1 MEDKKRNGRFVVV
14 EGKSKKKKYTM
25 AKQKRVIEGFDPLEE
40 KETPKSID
48 ELRVVI
54 GEEEKPEKSEEEI
67 AEEELARDEG
77 VLMVDPQVIVE
88 AGELPVL
95 LKREPRNDIKE
106 EAKITIDGE
115 RWFTY
120 QQLAKVLMCTH
131 ASVFNYVKKG
141 KVEVKK
147 INGVKLYRLNGY
159 M

>member
-1 MEDKKRNGRFVVV
+1 
-14 EGKSKKKKYTM
+14 M

-48 ELRVVI
+48 DLRVVI

-67 AEEELARDEG
+67 ADEELSRDEG
-77 VLMVDPQVIVE
+77 VLMVDQTVIVE

-106 EAKITIDGE
+106 EAKIIIDGE

>member
-1 MEDKKRNGRFVVV
+1 
-14 EGKSKKKKYTM
+14 M

-48 ELRVVI
+48 DLRVVI

-67 AEEELARDEG
+67 ADEELAKDKG
-77 VLMVDPQVIVE
+77 VLMIDQTVIVE

-106 EAKITIDGE
+106 EAKIIIDGE

>member
-1 MEDKKRNGRFVVV
+1 M
-14 EGKSKKKKYTM
+14 
-25 AKQKRVIEGFDPLEE
+25 
-40 KETPKSID
+40 
-48 ELRVVI
+48 I
-54 GEEEKPEKSEEEI
+54 GEPERVEDGEPERVEDGEKEKSEEEI
-67 AEEELARDEG
+67 ADEELSRDKG
-77 VLMVDPQVIVE
+77 VLMIDETVIVE

-106 EAKITIDGE
+106 EAKIIIDGE

>member
-1 MEDKKRNGRFVVV
+1 
-14 EGKSKKKKYTM
+14 M

-67 AEEELARDEG
+67 ADEELARDEG

-106 EAKITIDGE
+106 EAKIIIDGE

>member
-1 MEDKKRNGRFVVV
+1 MVGLWSRGEADKN
-14 EGKSKKKKYTM
+14 KKYTM

-67 AEEELARDEG
+67 ADEELAKDKG
-77 VLMVDPQVIVE
+77 VLMVDQTVIVE

-106 EAKITIDGE
+106 EAKIIIDGE

>member
-1 MEDKKRNGRFVVV
+1 
-14 EGKSKKKKYTM
+14 M

-48 ELRVVI
+48 DLRVVI
-54 GEEEKPEKSEEEI
+54 GEERVEDGEKEKSEEEI
-67 AEEELARDEG
+67 ANEELAKDKG
-77 VLMVDPQVIVE
+77 VLMVDRQVIVE

-95 LKREPRNDIKE
+95 LKREPRNDIQE
-106 EAKITIDGE
+106 EAKIIIDGE

>member
-1 MEDKKRNGRFVVV
+1 
-14 EGKSKKKKYTM
+14 M

-48 ELRVVI
+48 DLRVVI
-54 GEEEKPEKSEEEI
+54 GEEEKPEKSESEKEKSEEEI
-67 AEEELARDEG
+67 ADEELSRDEG
-77 VLMVDPQVIVE
+77 VLMVDQTVIVE

-106 EAKITIDGE
+106 EAKIIIDGE

>member
-1 MEDKKRNGRFVVV
+1 MVGLWSRDEADKN
-14 EGKSKKKKYTM
+14 KKYTM

-48 ELRVVI
+48 DLRVVI
-54 GEEEKPEKSEEEI
+54 GEKRVEDGEKEKSEEEI
-67 AEEELARDEG
+67 ADEELSRDEG
-77 VLMVDPQVIVE
+77 VLLVDPQVIVE

-95 LKREPRNDIKE
+95 LKREPRNDIQE
-106 EAKITIDGE
+106 EAKIIIDGE

>member
-1 MEDKKRNGRFVVV
+1 MVGLWSRGETDKN
-14 EGKSKKKKYTM
+14 KKYTM

-48 ELRVVI
+48 DLRVVI

-67 AEEELARDEG
+67 ADEELAKDRG
-77 VLMVDPQVIVE
+77 VLMIDPQVIVE

-106 EAKITIDGE
+106 EAKIIIDGE

>member
-1 MEDKKRNGRFVVV
+1 
-14 EGKSKKKKYTM
+14 M

-54 GEEEKPEKSEEEI
+54 GEPERVEGGEKEKSEEEI
-67 AEEELARDEG
+67 ADEELSRDEG
-77 VLMVDPQVIVE
+77 VLLVDPKVIVE

-106 EAKITIDGE
+106 EAKIIIDGE

>member
-1 MEDKKRNGRFVVV
+1 
-14 EGKSKKKKYTM
+14 M

-54 GEEEKPEKSEEEI
+54 GEEEKQEKSEEEI
-67 AEEELARDEG
+67 ADEELAKDKG
-77 VLMVDPQVIVE
+77 VLMIDQTVIVE

-106 EAKITIDGE
+106 EAKIIVDGE

-147 INGVKLYRLNGY
+147 INGVKLYRLNEY

>member
-1 MEDKKRNGRFVVV
+1 
-14 EGKSKKKKYTM
+14 M

-48 ELRVVI
+48 DLRVVI
-54 GEEEKPEKSEEEI
+54 GEERVEDGEKEKSESEKEKSEEEI
-67 AEEELARDEG
+67 ANEELAKDKG
-77 VLMVDPQVIVE
+77 VLMVDQTVIVE

-95 LKREPRNDIKE
+95 LKREPRNDIQE
-106 EAKITIDGE
+106 EAKIIIDGE

>member
-1 MEDKKRNGRFVVV
+1 
-14 EGKSKKKKYTM
+14 M
-25 AKQKRVIEGFDPLEE
+25 AKQKRVIQGFDPLEE

-48 ELRVVI
+48 DLRVVI
-54 GEEEKPEKSEEEI
+54 GETEKPEKSEEEI
-67 AEEELARDEG
+67 ANEELAKDRG
-77 VLMVDPQVIVE
+77 VLMIDETVIVE

-95 LKREPRNDIKE
+95 MKREPRNDIKE
-106 EAKITIDGE
+106 EAKIIIDGE

>member
-1 MEDKKRNGRFVVV
+1 
-14 EGKSKKKKYTM
+14 M

-48 ELRVVI
+48 DLRVVI
-54 GEEEKPEKSEEEI
+54 GEKSEEPGKSEEEI
-67 AEEELARDEG
+67 ANEELAKDRG
-77 VLMVDPQVIVE
+77 VLMVDQTVIVE

-95 LKREPRNDIKE
+95 LKREPRNDIQE
-106 EAKITIDGE
+106 EAKIIIDGE

>member
-1 MEDKKRNGRFVVV
+1 
-14 EGKSKKKKYTM
+14 M

-54 GEEEKPEKSEEEI
+54 GEPERVEGGEKEKSEEEI
-67 AEEELARDEG
+67 ADEELSRDEG
-77 VLMVDPQVIVE
+77 VLLVDQTVIVE

-106 EAKITIDGE
+106 EAKIIIDGE

>member
-1 MEDKKRNGRFVVV
+1 
-14 EGKSKKKKYTM
+14 M

-48 ELRVVI
+48 DLRVVI

-67 AEEELARDEG
+67 ADEELAKDRG
-77 VLMVDPQVIVE
+77 VLMIDPQVIVE

-106 EAKITIDGE
+106 EAKIIIDGE

>member
-1 MEDKKRNGRFVVV
+1 MVGLWSRGEADKN
-14 EGKSKKKKYTM
+14 KKYTM

-54 GEEEKPEKSEEEI
+54 GEERVEDGEKEKSEEEI
-67 AEEELARDEG
+67 ADEELAKDRG
-77 VLMVDPQVIVE
+77 VLMIDPQVIVE

-106 EAKITIDGE
+106 EAKIIIDGE

>member
-1 MEDKKRNGRFVVV
+1 
-14 EGKSKKKKYTM
+14 M
-25 AKQKRVIEGFDPLEE
+25 AKQKRVIQGFDPLEE

-54 GEEEKPEKSEEEI
+54 GETEKPEKSEEEI
-67 AEEELARDEG
+67 ADEELAKDRG
-77 VLMVDPQVIVE
+77 VLMIDPQVIVE

-106 EAKITIDGE
+106 EAKIIIDGE

>member
-1 MEDKKRNGRFVVV
+1 MVGLWSRSETDKN
-14 EGKSKKKKYTM
+14 KKYTM

-48 ELRVVI
+48 DLRVVI

-67 AEEELARDEG
+67 ADEELSRDEG
-77 VLMVDPQVIVE
+77 VLLVDPQVIVE

-106 EAKITIDGE
+106 EAKIIIDGE

>member
-1 MEDKKRNGRFVVV
+1 
-14 EGKSKKKKYTM
+14 M

-67 AEEELARDEG
+67 ADEELSRDEG

-106 EAKITIDGE
+106 EAKIIIDGE

>member
-1 MEDKKRNGRFVVV
+1 MVGLWSRGEADKN
-14 EGKSKKKKYTM
+14 KKYTM

-54 GEEEKPEKSEEEI
+54 GEERVEDGEKEKSEEEI
-67 AEEELARDEG
+67 ADEELAKDKG
-77 VLMVDPQVIVE
+77 VLMIDPQVIVE

-106 EAKITIDGE
+106 EAKIIIDGE

>member
-1 MEDKKRNGRFVVV
+1 
-14 EGKSKKKKYTM
+14 M

-54 GEEEKPEKSEEEI
+54 GEKSEEEI
-67 AEEELARDEG
+67 ADEELAKDKG
-77 VLMVDPQVIVE
+77 VLMIDQTVIVE

-106 EAKITIDGE
+106 EAKIIIDGE

>member
-1 MEDKKRNGRFVVV
+1 
-14 EGKSKKKKYTM
+14 M

-54 GEEEKPEKSEEEI
+54 GEPERVEGGEKEKSEEEI
-67 AEEELARDEG
+67 ADEELSRDKG
-77 VLMVDPQVIVE
+77 VLMIDETVIVE

-106 EAKITIDGE
+106 EAKIIIDGE